1 MLEAMLSVNGL
12 RKRYGDHQVLD
23 GASFSV
29 APGECVALLGYNGT
43 GKSTTMRIIA
53 GLARADAGAVELCGE
68 DALTGPASVR
78 RHLSYLPQRPVFPAV
93 LTVRETLGVIA
104 RLRRLPVAR
113 IAEEITACHLE
124 SVAGRSVGALSG
136 GERQRLGLAVALLP
150 DTAFL
155 LLDEPTV
162 NLDEE
167 ATALLFQRVAQLRAA
182 GRGLLFTS
190 HVASDV
196 TAIASRVLRLQGGR
210 IHFGNSPVAPENAIL
225 PGVADE
231 IMLEEPS

>member
-1 MLEAMLSVNGL
+1 MLAVNGL

-23 GASFSV
+23 GVSFTV

-53 GLARADAGAVELCGE
+53 GLARADAGAVALCGE
-68 DALTGPASVR
+68 DALAGAASVR
-78 RHLSYLPQRPVFPAV
+78 RLLSYLPQRPVFPAM

-113 IAEEITACHLE
+113 IDAEITACHLE
-124 SVAGRSVGALSG
+124 GVAGRSVGALSG

-150 DTAFL
+150 DAEFL

-167 ATALLFQRVAQLRAA
+167 ATALLFHRVALLRAA

-196 TAIASRVLRLQGGR
+196 RAIASRSLRLHAGR
-210 IHFGNSPVAPENAIL
+210 IHTEIAAPPSTTAGIPPAAE
-225 PGVADE
+225 DE
-231 IMLEEPS
+231 IILEEPS